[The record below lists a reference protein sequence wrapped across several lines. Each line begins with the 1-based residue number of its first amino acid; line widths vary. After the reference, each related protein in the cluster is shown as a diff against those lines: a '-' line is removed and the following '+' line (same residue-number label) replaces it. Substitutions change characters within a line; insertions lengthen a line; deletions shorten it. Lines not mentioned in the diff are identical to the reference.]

1 MLSSS
6 ELKFINV
13 RSWFFDRHR
22 NLCFDLFRKTCCHGT
37 LSRLAYSMIDYLSFP
52 DNTILIIIDIHTS
65 SFRSMFALLQCLCHC
80 RPWIIQNYKIMSLF
94 LTCCCASSRI
104 FFQNL
109 SSGSVGDEEKC
120 FGKKCSIVVCI
131 CIYIF
136 PKSIRWWCGIWGEE
150 ECFWNVQSLFF
161 QQMLPRH
168 CPQSQHCSRDIAVS
182 RDEDCVENNL
192 KIWAILAV
200 QTWSGPYA
208 YENFFVTFAK
218 TIWKYGQ

>member
-104 FFQNL
+104 FFLQNL
-109 SSGSVGDEEKC
+109 SSGSVGDEEKWYVLEMFNRC
-120 FGKKCSIVVCI
+120 LYLYLYFSKIYPMVVWEMRRGGVFLKCSIVV
-131 CIYIF
+131 F
-136 PKSIRWWCGIWGEE
+136 PTNAFETLSAKSTLLTGHRRQSGWGWCGKQ
-150 ECFWNVQSLFF
+150 F
-161 QQMLPRH
+161 
-168 CPQSQHCSRDIAVS
+168 
-182 RDEDCVENNL
+182 ENMGN
-192 KIWAILAV
+192 
-200 QTWSGPYA
+200 
-208 YENFFVTFAK
+208 
-218 TIWKYGQ
+218 